1 MSHAT
6 ELFTQ
11 LLTQTGL
18 GLLGLLVFP
27 GGLFA
32 LMVGLFLKGLDRRIE
47 ARLQRRVGPPL
58 IQPYLDIAKLFTK
71 ETVMPASAN
80 RAAFLLAPLLG
91 LTGMAVCAALL
102 PVPGVSGGLPAMGD
116 LLVIFYLLPLPAI
129 ALMVGGSASSSP
141 FGAMGFSRE
150 MTLMFAYEMPLLAV
164 MLAVAMKVGMATG
177 GGAEFSL
184 ANIVDYQLA
193 TGQLAFDPVMIPA
206 LLAYLLFLPG
216 TMGTVPFDVPEAETE
231 IIEGPLL
238 EYSGPALAFFHITSA
253 LKTVVVLGLGV
264 ALFLP
269 GTVPGGIVANIPWF
283 VLKCAVLMAVSLTLV
298 KSATGR
304 FRVDQAFTFYLKY
317 PSVLALA
324 SLVLAWRGM

>member
-1 MSHAT
+1 
-6 ELFTQ
+6 
-11 LLTQTGL
+11 
-18 GLLGLLVFP
+18 
-27 GGLFA
+27 
-32 LMVGLFLKGLDRRIE
+32 
-47 ARLQRRVGPPL
+47 
-58 IQPYLDIAKLFTK
+58 
-71 ETVMPASAN
+71 
-80 RAAFLLAPLLG
+80 
-91 LTGMAVCAALL
+91 
-102 PVPGVSGGLPAMGD
+102 
-116 LLVIFYLLPLPAI
+116 
-129 ALMVGGSASSSP
+129 
-141 FGAMGFSRE
+141 
-150 MTLMFAYEMPLLAV
+150 
-164 MLAVAMKVGMATG
+164 MKVGMATG

-184 ANIVDYQLA
+184 ANIVNYQL
-193 TGQLAFDPVMIPA
+193 TNGQLAFDPVMIPA

-238 EYSGPALAFFHITSA
+238 EYSGPALAFFHIASA

-269 GTVPGGIVANIPWF
+269 GTLPGGIVANIPWF
-283 VLKCAVLMAVSLTLV
+283 VLKCAALMAVSLTLV

>member
-32 LMVGLFLKGLDRRIE
+32 LTVGLFLKGLDRRIE

-58 IQPYLDIAKLFTK
+58 IQPWLDIAKLFTK

-102 PVPGVSGGLPAMGD
+102 PVPGVSRGLPAMGD

-184 ANIVDYQLA
+184 ASIVNYQLSN
-193 TGQLAFDPVMIPA
+193 GQLAFDPVMIPA

-238 EYSGPALAFFHITSA
+238 EYSGPALAFFHIASA

-269 GTVPGGIVANIPWF
+269 GTVPGGVLANIPWF
-283 VLKCAVLMAVSLTLV
+283 VLKCAALMAVSLTLV